1 MGNTDDNVFQ
11 RVPFIPGINNGF
23 LACFFFSSSAMTY
36 LLIISTVRLFQK
48 LVTLDIVMEET
59 INDKLFFSSFK
70 IGQIFIQFCVFKVT

>member
-1 MGNTDDNVFQ
+1 
-11 RVPFIPGINNGF
+11 
-23 LACFFFSSSAMTY
+23 MTY

-59 INDKLFFSSFK
+59 INDKLFFSRFK